1 MTNLKILCIIILEA
15 KMKKNILIALT
26 IISIIIAIFGYFYIP
41 ILSLFSVK
49 FPERNILWGIS
60 IIPTVILLNIPLFI
74 CIHFLR
80 KNKKVKND
88 INTPTP
94 LSWEETVLLMHEKQL
109 NYNKK
114 VLKTI
119 YSLDKTK
126 RFVLLKS
133 DDGTVSYIFE
143 QLIPFNEEE
152 LKFLN
157 YNSLPAFWQEKNDF
171 VHIFSDIKTA
181 MKELKNEPEY
191 KKYFK

>member
-41 ILSLFSVK
+41 ILSLFGVK

-94 LSWEETVLLMHEKQL
+94 LSWEETILLMHEKQL
-109 NYNKK
+109 NYNKIK
-114 VLKTI
+114 
-119 YSLDKTK
+119 
-126 RFVLLKS
+126 
-133 DDGTVSYIFE
+133 
-143 QLIPFNEEE
+143 
-152 LKFLN
+152 KF
-157 YNSLPAFWQEKNDF
+157 
-171 VHIFSDIKTA
+171 
-181 MKELKNEPEY
+181 
-191 KKYFK
+191 